1 MFLKLEYQLSLIQ
14 EQDCSDIIWKRERD
28 GRILAVSN
36 GKPCRQYR
44 LREADIG
51 SAIVVEIIPK
61 SRYSISGECYIEKR
75 PTDYRRYGGYKE
87 NTDFGFSVF
96 SNDTAERK
104 IGDSLSTHIV
114 HCIMEMK

>member
-1 MFLKLEYQLSLIQ
+1 M
-14 EQDCSDIIWKRERD
+14 
-28 GRILAVSN
+28 AVSN

-61 SRYSISGECYIEKR
+61 SRYSISGECYIEKSQLI
-75 PTDYRRYGGYKE
+75 TEDMVDIKKIQIL
-87 NTDFGFSVF
+87 DFSVF

-104 IGDSLSTHIV
+104 NW
-114 HCIMEMK
+114 